1 MTQDLSAITW
11 PLQSERLTVRPCTA
25 ADVDAV
31 WAYRRLPEV
40 YEWLPRDFSDRDA
53 FRELLADPERLGR
66 TLVVEHDGTLVG
78 DLYLHVDA
86 DYAQAEVAEEATGG
100 RAEIGWAI
108 DPAHA
113 GRGYITE
120 GAARLVRACF
130 EDLGVRRVVAVCFA
144 DNAPSWRVMERLGMR
159 REQYGVR
166 DSLHRTRGWLDGVTY
181 ALLADEW
188 RG

>member
-1 MTQDLSAITW
+1 MPQDLSAITW
-11 PLQSERLTVRPCTA
+11 PLQSDRLSVRPCA
-25 ADVDAV
+25 PADVDTV
-31 WAYRRLPEV
+31 WRYRRLPEV
-40 YEWLPRDFSDRDA
+40 FDWLPRDFSDRDG

-66 TLVVEHDGTLVG
+66 TLVIERDGAIVG

-86 DYAQAEVAEEATGG
+86 DYAQAEVAQDAAGG
-100 RAEIGWAI
+100 RAEIGWAV

-113 GRGYITE
+113 GRGYVTE
-120 GAARLVRACF
+120 AAARLVRACF
-130 EDLGVRRVVAVCFA
+130 EDLGVRRIVAVCFA
-144 DNAPSWRVMERLGMR
+144 DNVASWRVMERLGMR
-159 REQYGVR
+159 REQHGVR